1 MNTTLT
7 ILLAMLVIS
16 TVAPFV
22 SIYAITLIAKKEYA
36 KHIRIQKTIFWIC
49 VTGVVVLEL
58 KIRFSG
64 GSGSLIADSPYV
76 DAPFFIFLL
85 WAHIV
90 GAVATYLIWAFLIFW
105 SNKKFKKKQ
114 TFPKQFSKIHKK
126 LGYTTIAGLFYTAI
140 SAWIVCAIAFFI

>member
-7 ILLAMLVIS
+7 ILIAMLVIS

-49 VTGVVVLEL
+49 VAGVVILEL

-85 WAHIV
+85 WAHII

-105 SNKKFKKKQ
+105 SDNKFTK
-114 TFPKQFSKIHKK
+114 TLPGRSSKLHKR
-126 LGYTTIAGLFYTAI
+126 LGYTTIIGLFYPVI
-140 SAWIVCAIAFFI
+140 SAWIVCTFAFFI